1 MYSVGTSTAWASSS
15 GERFISRRRRRSSS
29 PTVTGSLDRG
39 DDVMNKASWQL
50 GGTELTGVIGRG
62 GAQLCGPCRLAAHSY
77 QSNQEDSELRGGETG
92 GGVVSR
98 PRCPEYR
105 VVATLRRPIVASL
118 STGEELFERPLR
130 GSSVPRSLSTVGE
143 TARKVGTEPHEL
155 AAGYMTDSSGDSNEE
170 TVAAKA
176 ASPS

>member
-29 PTVTGSLDRG
+29 PTVTGSLDGG

-77 QSNQEDSELRGGETG
+77 QSNQEDSELRGGGTG

-98 PRCPEYR
+98 PPMPGIPRSCYTSSPDRRQPLHGRRAVRTAPPGIFGTRVPIHRRRDCPEGR
-105 VVATLRRPIVASL
+105 H
-118 STGEELFERPLR
+118 G
-130 GSSVPRSLSTVGE
+130 
-143 TARKVGTEPHEL
+143 TARARGRLH
-155 AAGYMTDSSGDSNEE
+155 D
-170 TVAAKA
+170 
-176 ASPS
+176 